1 MSVPASRLATAS
13 PARYV
18 STRGRMP
25 VARFCDVLLGGLAP
39 DGGLVVPQIY
49 PRLSTDELAAM
60 RKLSYADLAFAIIS
74 RYVDDIPENDL
85 HALVQRAYR
94 SEVFGSVDITPLKT
108 LEPGLHLLQLSNGPT
123 LAFKDVAMQLLGEM
137 FEYVLQREG
146 RTLNILGATSG
157 DTGSAA
163 KTTAGIKK

>member
-1 MSVPASRLATAS
+1 
-13 PARYV
+13 
-18 STRGRMP
+18 MP

-39 DGGLVVPQIY
+39 DGGLVVPQTY

-85 HALVQRAYR
+85 RALVHRAYR

-108 LEPGLHLLQLSNGPT
+108 LEPGLRLLQL
-123 LAFKDVAMQLLGEM
+123 
-137 FEYVLQREG
+137 
-146 RTLNILGATSG
+146 
-157 DTGSAA
+157 
-163 KTTAGIKK
+163 